1 MPDASMTISGD
12 LTEYLVDLVQPL
24 LDERGLVVWYDRDG
38 ALEKP
43 LSVCPTSGFMP
54 PYDSGTRHPFLLAQ
68 AG

>member
-1 MPDASMTISGD
+1 MGILA
-12 LTEYLVDLVQPL
+12 LTA
-24 LDERGLVVWYDRDG
+24 DERVADVKITKDS
-38 ALEKP
+38 